1 MWRAL
6 SFGSL
11 TSDSS
16 CQTVRSRSIILVL
29 SFVILE
35 GTIEDP
41 NIVSRE
47 FLVKAFCSCC
57 LMDLSAREQNSTII
71 NRTSSYVILKEN
83 PPLIYTKKAIVPN
96 AFLRRIDSSDSNT
109 GAFYTRVHQHLR
121 RYIYVYFKVYHQAI
135 TFFILKQQHY
145 GPSLFP
151 GGLPFAT

>member
-1 MWRAL
+1 M
-6 SFGSL
+6 
-11 TSDSS
+11 
-16 CQTVRSRSIILVL
+16 
-29 SFVILE
+29 
-35 GTIEDP
+35 
-41 NIVSRE
+41 
-47 FLVKAFCSCC
+47 KAFCSCC

-83 PPLIYTKKAIVPN
+83 PPLICTKKAIVPN

-145 GPSLFP
+145 GPKTISSNPTDYVSENDGLFAHNHKYW
-151 GGLPFAT
+151 LTFN